1 MFSYNL
7 LKITHLKWFQT
18 WWLCFYLYCLI
29 FSCCHVFFKIC
40 ITLYIYDVYLDGYS
54 FSYFLSYICT
64 VTRLDGQIFKWWG
77 QWMYKYVSFFP
88 ALGSLSSQCAYFRH
102 SSPSHLMFRPFIC
115 EGQPIRTFVYR
126 DGKGSWNRLLLTE
139 ETADLLCQTHASVVP
154 VSVRRKWPDCF
165 ELRGKRQ

>member
-1 MFSYNL
+1 MISDVVALFLPL
-7 LKITHLKWFQT
+7 LLSIN
-18 WWLCFYLYCLI
+18 LI
-29 FSCCHVFFKIC
+29 FSCCYIFLKKIC
-40 ITLYIYDVYLDGYS
+40 ITLYIYDEYLDGYS

-64 VTRLDGQIFKWWG
+64 VSRLDGQIFKWWG

-126 DGKGSWNRLLLTE
+126 DGKGSWNRLLPIE